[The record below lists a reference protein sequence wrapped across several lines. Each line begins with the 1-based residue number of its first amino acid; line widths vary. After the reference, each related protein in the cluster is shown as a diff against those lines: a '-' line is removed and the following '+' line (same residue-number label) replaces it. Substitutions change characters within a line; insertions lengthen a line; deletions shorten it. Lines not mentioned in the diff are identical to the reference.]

1 LSVGQR
7 LFDKRNL
14 SLPSILIKK
23 VLWEMDA
30 LAPFRIPA
38 ATLKADEASYEWKLG
53 PDFLAIFDEEH
64 EGIKGTFLVNMDLFR
79 EGGFAT
85 LEFVVQGMI
94 ETTCDRCMVPID
106 LPIEAEYQIII
117 KYGDPSD
124 STDDVLFVDP
134 DSPDLNVGKHVY
146 DFILLSV
153 PISHRIPGC
162 EQMENSPCDT
172 SILAYLSQ
180 NNVNEAPGGEDDSP
194 WDDLKKVIDN

>member
-1 LSVGQR
+1 
-7 LFDKRNL
+7 
-14 SLPSILIKK
+14 
-23 VLWEMDA
+23 MDA

-64 EGIKGTFLVNMDLFR
+64 EGIKGSFLVNMDLFR
-79 EGGFAT
+79 EGGFVT
-85 LEFVVQGMI
+85 LEFVVQGRI

-106 LPIEAEYQIII
+106 MPIEADYQIII

-124 STDDVLFVDP
+124 STDEVLFVDP
-134 DSPDLNVGKHVY
+134 DSPDLNVGKHIY

-172 SILAYLSQ
+172 SILTYLSQ
-180 NNVNEAPGGEDDSP
+180 NKVDEAPGGQDDSP